1 MFGRRARKLAE
12 QEALKKMMEEAEA
25 NRRAQLEQEK
35 QQQEAKAYQEAKVY
49 YDSEIIFDEPEDL
62 GNNFDVQNDV
72 PNNAPTIEDTPA
84 SVIVA
89 LPVPEEE
96 QAQEPI
102 VTEAVANE
110 AQTEPVTETVNE
122 PAVEPV
128 KDEITVEPVIADEPA
143 VSSQKEEAQAV
154 EESAEEELAEQST
167 AEHEGDEEA
176 EPEIRYVVDGPTEDD
191 ELVKP
196 AKLVKLPN
204 LVDYMLSLKMS
215 KRMKINIAT
224 LLIGA
229 YSKFKD
235 IPEEKSIIVGCMK
248 KVMFALVNE
257 K

>member
-49 YDSEIIFDEPEDL
+49 YDSEIIFDEPEDV

-72 PNNAPTIEDTPA
+72 PNNEPIINDTPA
-84 SVIVA
+84 PVIVA

-96 QAQEPI
+96 KAKEEPI
-102 VTEAVANE
+102 TDETVAGG
-110 AQTEPVTETVNE
+110 TSEPVTETE
-122 PAVEPV
+122 PAVEPA
-128 KDEITVEPVIADEPA
+128 KDEPTVEPIIADEP
-143 VSSQKEEAQAV
+143 VV
-154 EESAEEELAEQST
+154 EPQTETTVTDESNEEELAEQST

-235 IPEEKSIIVGCMK
+235 IPEEKAIIVGCMK